1 MAANTSPIFPL
12 TPKIGTA
19 VLATANTARTATGVT
34 NLDGLITAGTSGAR
48 VDLIKVIGT
57 GTVTAGVVRIWYFS
71 STGNAVLLKEL
82 LITATTPST
91 TVETFTVEWAPSNL
105 VLPASSVLL
114 ASTHNA
120 EGFNVLC
127 FAGDY

>member
-12 TPKIGTA
+12 TPKIGSA

-34 NLDGLITAGTSGAR
+34 NLDAMITAGAAGTR
-48 VDLIKVIGT
+48 VDLIKVVAA

-71 STGNAVLLKEL
+71 GTGNAVLLKEI

-114 ASTHNA
+114 ASTHNS